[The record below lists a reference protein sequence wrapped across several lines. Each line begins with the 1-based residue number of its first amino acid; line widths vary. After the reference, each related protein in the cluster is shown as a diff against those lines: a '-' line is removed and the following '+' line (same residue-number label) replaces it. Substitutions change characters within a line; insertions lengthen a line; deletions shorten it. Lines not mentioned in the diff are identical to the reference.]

1 MEETLMDV
9 ESTAA
14 SSKGALVDLDE
25 ATCWSL
31 LGRAGIGRLSWASGG
46 KPFVVP
52 VNYRVSGGRLEII
65 TAAYSL
71 IAREC
76 DDAFVAFEAD
86 STDAEQHAGW
96 SVLVQGT
103 AALDFQHP
111 SSDGPRP
118 WPAGVRR
125 QRLVIT
131 PSSVT
136 GRRVL

>member
-1 MEETLMDV
+1 MDA
-9 ESTAA
+9 ESSAA
-14 SSKGALVDLDE
+14 PSKGALVDLDE

-31 LGRAGIGRLSWASGG
+31 LGQSGVGRLSWTSGG
-46 KPFVVP
+46 KPFLVP
-52 VNYRVSGGRLEII
+52 VNYRVADRRIEVI
-65 TAAYSL
+65 TAAYSV

-86 STDAEQHAGW
+86 STDAEHHTGW

-125 QRLVIT
+125 QRLVIWPT
-131 PSSVT
+131 SVT
-136 GRRVL
+136 GRRLT